1 MSLRHRLRDM
11 FKVIDPARA
20 RNYISILP
28 AAGDD
33 RLCSLNPDDI
43 KTLFRDNGALLLR
56 GFQLELAAFT
66 DFSSHFCSRFVRN
79 ESGKR
84 LNISGDG
91 TTQTVNL
98 GQEALPLH
106 PELSRVPWRPDI
118 AWFACASPAGAS
130 ASEVSGAWVVATG
143 STSMAAAGSL
153 TPPRATVATQ
163 NRRHTPRIV
172 PRIAGILCIVVL
184 GICLLSGDVPVSC
197 LRWSLGPLSGFPT
210 KESLS
215 IFGPQI

>member
-1 MSLRHRLRDM
+1 M

-20 RNYISILP
+20 RNYVSILP

-98 GQEALPLH
+98 GQEAFPLH

-118 AWFACASPAGAS
+118 AWFACASPPT
-130 ASEVSGAWVVATG
+130 TG
-143 STSMAAAGSL
+143 GETL
-153 TPPRATVATQ
+153 
-163 NRRHTPRIV
+163 
-172 PRIAGILCIVVL
+172 LCD
-184 GICLLSGDVPVSC
+184 GVPVVKK
-197 LRWSLGPLSGFPT
+197 LHAETRRFLMNRSLLYREETPLPAGYSDASP
-210 KESLS
+210 
-215 IFGPQI
+215 